1 MTWQMGKIKSVS
13 IKSNVGGNLRL
24 RSNTPLKMA
33 DGTPLTIAEGD
44 NSNTL
49 TQPYI
54 MPAAIVVDPA
64 KIPSTSLPTTY
75 LYDIPTDAGQTI
87 ELVSTDTP
95 TAVKAVRASDG
106 KAAAEALYSSSGY
119 RVDNNYKG
127 LAVKSGLKIMR

>member
-13 IKSNVGGNLRL
+13 IKSAVGGNLRL

-44 NSNTL
+44 NSNAL

-64 KIPSTSLPTTY
+64 KIPSTTLPTTY
-75 LYDIPTDAGQTI
+75 LYDIPTEAGQTI
-87 ELVSTDTP
+87 ELVDTDTT
-95 TAVKAVRASDG
+95 TAVKAISTQEADTSQ
-106 KAAAEALYSSSGY
+106 EALYSSSGY